1 MLKNKLYDTSF
12 YFSDHQP
19 RHAMKDLD
27 YKGTKITRREFLKLL
42 GIGIP
47 ALYFAY
53 RFDFINGILGN
64 STKLRGAYT
73 EALTAEMLDE
83 DGILMMGIPKPG
95 GYTYRFDITK
105 DPTFDKRLEMAVTHL
120 N

>member
-1 MLKNKLYDTSF
+1 
-12 YFSDHQP
+12 
-19 RHAMKDLD
+19 MKDLD

-64 STKLRGAYT
+64 STKLRGAYA

-105 DPTFDKRLEMAVTHL
+105 DPHLINAWKWQLTHL